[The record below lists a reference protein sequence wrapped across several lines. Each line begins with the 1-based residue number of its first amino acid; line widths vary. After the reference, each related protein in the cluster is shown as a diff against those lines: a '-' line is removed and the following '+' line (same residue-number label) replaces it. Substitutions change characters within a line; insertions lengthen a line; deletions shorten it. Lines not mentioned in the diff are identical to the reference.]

1 MNSADR
7 RDSQEILCWIW
18 SERIV
23 ALIWSFLWRP
33 RKDSN
38 LRTRFRKPM
47 LYPLSYGGPSL
58 SYQSFLIV
66 TPARETPL
74 QLELSEMSWLAGERN
89 RIYQP
94 IDAPELAE
102 KWITV
107 RKC

>member
-1 MNSADR
+1 
-7 RDSQEILCWIW
+7 
-18 SERIV
+18 
-23 ALIWSFLWRP
+23 
-33 RKDSN
+33 
-38 LRTRFRKPM
+38 
-47 LYPLSYGGPSL
+47 
-58 SYQSFLIV
+58 V
-66 TPARETPL
+66 TPAQETPL

>member
-1 MNSADR
+1 
-7 RDSQEILCWIW
+7 
-18 SERIV
+18 
-23 ALIWSFLWRP
+23 
-33 RKDSN
+33 
-38 LRTRFRKPM
+38 M

-58 SYQSFLIV
+58 SCQSFLIV
-66 TPARETPL
+66 TPAQETPL